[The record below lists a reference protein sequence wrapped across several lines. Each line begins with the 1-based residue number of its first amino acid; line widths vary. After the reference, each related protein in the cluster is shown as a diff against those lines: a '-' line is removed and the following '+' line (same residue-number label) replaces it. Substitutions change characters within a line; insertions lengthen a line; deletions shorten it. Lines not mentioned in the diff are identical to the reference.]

1 MNKFLAWCTTLL
13 LLEHCADNI
22 TLAASMLSLFT
33 VNNLNIRNTGA
44 RLCLHSLQCL
54 HFSYT
59 FFSSARHS
67 RGEGEGKSR
76 PVER

>member
-22 TLAASMLSLFT
+22 TLAASMLSLST

-44 RLCLHSLQCL
+44 RLCL

-76 PVER
+76 RVER